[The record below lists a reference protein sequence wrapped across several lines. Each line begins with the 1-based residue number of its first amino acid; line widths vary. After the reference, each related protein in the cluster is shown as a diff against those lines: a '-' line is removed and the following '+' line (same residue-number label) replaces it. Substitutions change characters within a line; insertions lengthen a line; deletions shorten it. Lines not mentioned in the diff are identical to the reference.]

1 MTHADRAVSTARWQ
15 SVGWVARHPPLGAR
29 PSRCAPSGASSWQRH
44 TFVTLAASR
53 TPWLWD
59 VSKGWLTGFE
69 PAISRSTIGPD
80 GPSEQTP
87 NPYAISILALAGAFA
102 RGCIP
107 SHVFAGRRGIR
118 GAKTVGNGS
127 VKSSTRR
134 VQICLQTP
142 RD

>member
-1 MTHADRAVSTARWQ
+1 HPEPAEQRGPAAGPQPPVSCRGRMTHADRAVSTARWQ

-87 NPYAISILALAGAFA
+87 NPYA
-102 RGCIP
+102 
-107 SHVFAGRRGIR
+107 
-118 GAKTVGNGS
+118 
-127 VKSSTRR
+127 
-134 VQICLQTP
+134 
-142 RD
+142 